1 MATGEGHKEELLL
14 EHATPP
20 PAPPGGGGVS
30 LVHMGFPRKASEAPG
45 AAAFVGAGCA
55 WAAGP
60 PHS

>member
-1 MATGEGHKEELLL
+1 MEELLL
-14 EHATPP
+14 EHAIPP